1 MDKKERKWCFVKA
14 FCALKD
20 KPTKW
25 FPYET
30 NLAPNETKDE
40 CIERVKK
47 TNPCHIF
54 RDFSF
59 EEES

>member
-1 MDKKERKWCFVKA
+1 MEKKERKWCWVKA
-14 FCALKD
+14 FYALKE
-20 KPTKW
+20 KPTEW
-25 FPYET
+25 FPYVT
-30 NLAPNETKDE
+30 DLAPNETKEE

-47 TNPCHIF
+47 TNPHQIF